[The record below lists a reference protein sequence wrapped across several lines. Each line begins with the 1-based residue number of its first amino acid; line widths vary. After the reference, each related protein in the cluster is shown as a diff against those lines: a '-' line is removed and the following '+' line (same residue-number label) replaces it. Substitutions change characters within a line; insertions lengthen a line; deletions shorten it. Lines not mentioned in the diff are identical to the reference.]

1 MSSKIASMSKLN
13 FAASISRVRWTSAT
27 MVSSHMTLVSHK
39 FFRCTDD
46 WHLAAQLLTHHCYSP
61 RDLCV
66 CQVLAI
72 PGKQIVNRVYRR
84 HGNVCSVAN
93 DVRRKD
99 TSSHD
104 GLRQRIGVIGDRQ
117 SRQPFDDREPL
128 LNFRRIADRG
138 LVDDD
143 LGDRAVKLATSIRPP
158 FLCGLLVA
166 CDNYVATGT
175 SDQVADERRFQ
186 VDRFHTDPSRRL
198 RKLRLWS
205 KVDSLA

>member
-1 MSSKIASMSKLN
+1 MSAKIASMSKLN
-13 FAASISRVRWTSAT
+13 FAASIARVRWTSAT
-27 MVSSHMTLVSHK
+27 MGSSHMTLVSHE
-39 FFRCTDD
+39 FIRCTDD
-46 WHLAAQLLTHHCYSP
+46 WHFAAQVLTHHCYSP

-93 DVRRKD
+93 DVRRKN

-117 SRQPFDDREPL
+117 SRQPADDCEPL

-138 LVDDD
+138 LIDDD
-143 LGDRAVKLATSIRPP
+143 LGDRTLKLAPSIRPP
-158 FLCGLLVA
+158 VLGGLLVPR
-166 CDNYVATGT
+166 DNHVATWT
-175 SDQVADERRFQ
+175 SNQVADERGFQ
-186 VDRFHTDPSRRL
+186 VDRFHADPSL
-198 RKLRLWS
+198 
-205 KVDSLA
+205 

>member
-1 MSSKIASMSKLN
+1 MSAKIASMSKLN

-27 MVSSHMTLVSHK
+27 MGSSHMTLVSHK

-46 WHLAAQLLTHHCYSP
+46 WHFAAQLLTHHCYSP

-104 GLRQRIGVIGDRQ
+104 GLGQRIGVIGDRQ
-117 SRQPFDDREPL
+117 SRQPADDREPL
-128 LNFRRIADRG
+128 LYLRGIADRG
-138 LVDDD
+138 FVNDD
-143 LGDRAVKLATSIRPP
+143 LGNRALKPAPPVGPP
-158 FLCGLLVA
+158 FLRGLLVPR
-166 CDNYVATGT
+166 DNDITTGS
-175 SDQVADERRFQ
+175 SDQVA
-186 VDRFHTDPSRRL
+186 
-198 RKLRLWS
+198 
-205 KVDSLA
+205 